1 MKPSH
6 LIILLLLNFCW
17 AAVYSA
23 YKVIGVEGGLSAGG
37 IVTLRFGL
45 AALCLLAFWRFFPGP
60 APRGKQLWVTCL
72 MGFILFV
79 IGQRLQVYGNELGTA
94 GNSSVL
100 MAVEPLITSVAAALF
115 LKEHLGPRRLA
126 GFALGL
132 IGVAVLNRVWAPDF
146 QWTGLGAS
154 LLVILSFVCEAAYS
168 VMGKPIVARA
178 SVMKMVAIS
187 LVVGTVLNL
196 LVDGPATLSAAR
208 QLNAKA
214 WLLLLLMAV
223 VCTAIGYSVWFLV
236 IRDCPVNVAALTVF
250 SQAVFGTLIAAVW
263 VGEKLHWGHLLGSL
277 TIVCGLVI
285 GLSRQVHRE
294 PPKREPTPSEAA

>member
-1 MKPSH
+1 M
-6 LIILLLLNFCW
+6 
-17 AAVYSA
+17 
-23 YKVIGVEGGLSAGG
+23 GV
-37 IVTLRFGL
+37 
-45 AALCLLAFWRFFPGP
+45 
-60 APRGKQLWVTCL
+60 
-72 MGFILFV
+72 ILFV
-79 IGQRLQVYGNELGTA
+79 IGQRLQVYGNQIGTA

-126 GFALGL
+126 GFVLGL
-132 IGVAVLNRVWAPDF
+132 TGVALLNRVWASDF
-146 QWTGLGAS
+146 QWSGLGAS

-168 VMGKPIVARA
+168 VIGKPIVARA

-196 LVDGPATLSAAR
+196 LVDGPATLTAAR

-214 WLLLLLMAV
+214 WVLLSVMAV
-223 VCTAIGYSVWFLV
+223 VCTAIGYSVWFLI
-236 IRDCPVNVAALTVF
+236 IRECPVNVAALTVF

-285 GLSRQVHRE
+285 GLSRQVHGDT
-294 PPKREPTPSEAA
+294 PKPESVTSEAA

>member
-1 MKPSH
+1 
-6 LIILLLLNFCW
+6 
-17 AAVYSA
+17 
-23 YKVIGVEGGLSAGG
+23 
-37 IVTLRFGL
+37 
-45 AALCLLAFWRFFPGP
+45 
-60 APRGKQLWVTCL
+60 

-100 MAVEPLITSVAAALF
+100 MAIEPLITSVAAAAF

-132 IGVAVLNRVWAPDF
+132 IGVALLNRVWASDF
-146 QWTGLGAS
+146 QWTSLGAS

-168 VMGKPIVARA
+168 VIGKPIVARA

-196 LVDGPATLSAAR
+196 VIDGSGTLVAAR
-208 QLNAKA
+208 QLNTKA
-214 WLLLLLMAV
+214 WVLLLFMAV

-250 SQAVFGTLIAAVW
+250 SQAVFGTLIAAAW

-294 PPKREPTPSEAA
+294 PPQHESASSRSA